1 MMHVRFASNVVFC
14 STCVD
19 KLYQLYVRTHVCEC
33 RLAGVVGLWCCL
45 NAAMLG
51 TGFFIVESDVSGNV
65 NRLKTRMEEQPERYR
80 HDVFQILL
88 DEKEQCKCMDSDSC
102 TNGLLWLTRYV

>member
-1 MMHVRFASNVVFC
+1 MD
-14 STCVD
+14 T
-19 KLYQLYVRTHVCEC
+19 LYQLYVRTHVCEC
-33 RLAGVVGLWCCL
+33 VSVGLWSCL
-45 NAAMLG
+45 HAAMLG

-65 NRLKTRMEEQPERYR
+65 NRLKTRMEEQPERYK

-88 DEKEQCKCMDSDSC
+88 DEKEQGTCMDSDSC

>member
-1 MMHVRFASNVVFC
+1 MHVRFASNLVFC

-19 KLYQLYVRTHVCEC
+19 TLYQLYVRTHVCE
-33 RLAGVVGLWCCL
+33 RVSVGLWSCL

-65 NRLKTRMEEQPERYR
+65 NRLKTRMEEQPERYK

-88 DEKEQCKCMDSDSC
+88 DEKEQGKCMDSDSC